1 MKLHRRKERSP
12 EPLPDSTLRALI
24 HAEQI
29 SMLYRVLPTSISGNM
44 AGALML
50 AGVLIGERP
59 AGIILGWLACITL
72 FQGWRLTLY
81 LESRKTGFKFENV
94 GRAAAVWAAGAGLSG
109 MLWGSTALLFYISG
123 HHIYQAVLTI
133 LVFGMTAAA
142 VPMLGSHIPSFYLF
156 VAPTLTPFI
165 LRNAWEGDTPHYVL
179 SVITAA
185 IMLGFMSFAR
195 DYNRMLTESLRNRFE
210 KQALADQLA
219 AQNVALE
226 QARIAAEQANRS
238 KTQFFAAASHDLRQ
252 PLHAMGLFASALADK
267 VHDPQGAQLVSS
279 INGSVQALEALFNE
293 LLDISKLDS
302 GVIKPNVTQFAV
314 AEMFARL
321 QSEFAAEAAG
331 KDLRLAIAS
340 GPHVVSSDAVLLER
354 ILRNLISNAIRNTP
368 AGEVAV
374 NATPANGALRIEV
387 RDTGIG
393 IRVEDRERIFEE
405 FHQLGSPG
413 RTSKKG
419 LGLGLS
425 IVQRLC
431 GLLGYRINLVS
442 EYGKG
447 SAFSFEVPLG
457 TTEGQRDDA
466 ASPATHVR
474 ADLRGKLIVVVDD
487 ESAIVEGMRVL
498 LSSWGAE
505 VIGSTTG
512 DDVISAVHAA
522 GKLPALLI
530 VDHHLGSGE
539 NGIEVAQRI
548 RRELDPEI
556 PGILVTGSITP
567 DLDQLARAAN
577 LDFLLKPVMAEELRR
592 RIAAAP
598 GLHPPDASKTTGTS
612 SPV

>member
-1 MKLHRRKERSP
+1 MTLRQGKRKSL
-12 EPLPDSTLRALI
+12 EPLSDSTLGALI

-50 AGVLIGERP
+50 AGVLFGERTS
-59 AGIILGWLACITL
+59 GILLGWLACITL

-81 LESRKTGFKFENV
+81 LKSRKAGFKLENV
-94 GRAAAVWAAGAGLSG
+94 GRAAAVWAAGAGMSG

-123 HHIYQAVLTI
+123 HHLYQAVLTI

-142 VPMLGSHIPSFYLF
+142 VPMIGSHIPSFYLF
-156 VAPTLTPFI
+156 VVPTLVPFI
-165 LRNAWEGDTPHYVL
+165 LRNAYEGDTPHYVL
-179 SVITAA
+179 SVILTA
-185 IMLGFMSFAR
+185 IMLGLMSFAR

-210 KQALADQLA
+210 KQALADRLA
-219 AQNVALE
+219 AQNDDLE
-226 QARIAAEQANRS
+226 QARVAAEQANRS

-252 PLHAMGLFASALADK
+252 PLHAMGLFASALAAK
-267 VHDPQGAQLVSS
+267 VRDPEGAKLVSS
-279 INGSVQALEALFNE
+279 INESVQALEALFNE

-302 GVIKPNVTQFAV
+302 GVIKPTVTQFAL
-314 AEMFARL
+314 AGIFDRL
-321 QSEFAAEAAG
+321 RREFVPETADKG
-331 KDLRLAIAS
+331 LRLAIAGGS
-340 GPHVVSSDAVLLER
+340 HVVASDAILLER
-354 ILRNLISNAIRNTP
+354 ILRNLISNAVRYTP

-374 NATPANGALRIEV
+374 IATPANGVLRIEV

-393 IRVEDRERIFEE
+393 IRDEDQSRIFEE
-405 FHQLGSPG
+405 FLQLGNPG

-431 GLLGYRINLVS
+431 ALLGYKIELTS

-447 SAFSFEVPLG
+447 SAFSFEVPV
-457 TTEGQRDDA
+457 GQIRELHEDA
-466 ASPATHVR
+466 ASTAARAP
-474 ADLRGKLIVVVDD
+474 ADLTGKLIVVIDD
-487 ESAIVEGMRVL
+487 ESAIVEGMKVL

-512 DDVISAVHAA
+512 DDVVAAVHAA

-530 VDHHLGSGE
+530 VDHRLGTDE

-567 DLDQLARAAN
+567 DLDQIARAAN
-577 LDFLLKPVMAEELRR
+577 LEFLLKPVMAEELRR
-592 RIAAAP
+592 RIAAAR
-598 GLHPPDASKTTGTS
+598 GLNPPDA
-612 SPV
+612 